1 MKSKEYLKTKL
12 NEISNIFPELSFR
25 YQFNENTKTHIIEVK
40 PLEAS
45 QTNDDYIKYESNLMF
60 DFENMFLSET
70 ILFVSEDFL
79 TQITNPEF
87 VFDKKTF
94 KTVSWLSNYKFDMDV
109 QKLFSV
115 SGENNYALAA

>member
-70 ILFVSEDFL
+70 ILFVSEDSL

-94 KTVSWLSNYKFDMDV
+94 KTVSWLSNYIFDMDV
-109 QKLFSV
+109 QELFSV

>member
-70 ILFVSEDFL
+70 ILFVSEDSL

>member
-1 MKSKEYLKTKL
+1 MKSKEYLKIKL

-70 ILFVSEDFL
+70 ILFVSEDSL

-94 KTVSWLSNYKFDMDV
+94 KSVSWLSNYIFDMDV
-109 QKLFSV
+109 QESFSV